1 MLRCEFIG
9 EAMQVKKLLYIFLI
23 IPLMVFGQDIK
34 ELEEAINVKSLE
46 LMSDDELKIY
56 WDQAQEKGYTLNQ
69 IKTLARAQGVSESE
83 LLKFE
88 KEL

>member
-34 ELEEAINVKSLE
+34 EFEEAINVKSLE

-69 IKTLARAQGVSESE
+69 IKKPAQSII
-83 LLKFE
+83 
-88 KEL
+88 KEIIS

>member
-69 IKTLARAQGVSESE
+69 IKKPAQSII
-83 LLKFE
+83 
-88 KEL
+88 KEIIS